1 MKAGCK
7 MTFEGG
13 RFGEYSS
20 VNWEL
25 HGKRQEVI
33 NNEII
38 LRGMKSSDCLD
49 LVRLAREKR
58 N

>member
-1 MKAGCK
+1 

-38 LRGMKSSDCLD
+38 LRGMKSFDRLD